1 MKRGLYAGSFDPITR
16 GHIDIVKKA
25 LETFDVVHI
34 ACAANSTKK
43 RLFDLGEAHA
53 LMVHSLAE
61 EMNFQIDPAIPQWT
75 PAMPTWATSLP
86 LFQQIPLTVLGGRL
100 EIGLYSNT
108 TIVQYAR
115 QIGASHLIR
124 GLRQISDFN
133 DEFTMHGIIERAA
146 PDLTMT
152 HFISRSE
159 FLHVSSSTAREL
171 ARYNSD
177 VDWLVTPTVA
187 KAMSF
192 RFSQTVS

>member
-43 RLFDLGEAHA
+43 RLFSLSEAHA
-53 LMVHSLAE
+53 LMVASLSEGLGFDIDWE
-61 EMNFQIDPAIPQWT
+61 EIFEFQITNGVPGPCGI
-75 PAMPTWATSLP
+75 S
-86 LFQQIPLTVLGGRL
+86 TVVVLDGRL
-100 EIGLYSNT
+100 EIGYYASG
-108 TIVQYAR
+108 TIIQHAR
-115 QIGASHLIR
+115 KIEASHLIR
-124 GLRQISDFN
+124 GLRQVSDFN

-187 KAMSF
+187 KAMAAK
-192 RFSQTVS
+192 FSQTV